1 MDLFFSSIWTYGG
14 AFLLTITV
22 IVFFHELGHF
32 LTARFNGVKVE
43 VFSIGFGPELFG
55 WNDRQGTRWKIALLP
70 LGGYVKMFGQSDTG
84 PDGEGGEQWTEEE
97 KAQAFPAKRVW
108 QRFAIVAGGPI
119 ANFILAI
126 VLFAAVFAIVGRSQS
141 LPEITEVMA
150 GSAAETAGLQ
160 AGDRVLS
167 VDGANLDRFDELQYI
182 VSTSAGQ
189 PLAFEVARGDEILA
203 LTVVPDTVM
212 ETDGNGNEHAMGR
225 LGVRNDNVV
234 FEPVPLPQALWGG
247 VEETW
252 AWSMRIFD
260 FLGKII
266 GGTQSSSDLAGP
278 LGIAQMSSNV
288 AEHGLPSLITFMAI
302 LSVNLGLINL
312 FPVPMLDGGHLMFY
326 VIEAFR
332 GRPLSVKAQE
342 YGFFVGMG
350 LVGAL
355 FLFFTFNDL
364 SRFGLVDFLSGLVS

>member
-1 MDLFFSSIWTYGG
+1 MDLFSNIWTYGG
-14 AFLLTITV
+14 AFLVTITV

-32 LTARFNGVKVE
+32 LIARFNGVKVE

-55 WNDRQGTRWKIALLP
+55 WNDRRGTRWKVSLLP

-84 PDGEGGEQWTEEE
+84 PDGEGGQEWSEEE
-97 KAQAFPAKRVW
+97 KAGAFPAKRVW
-108 QRFAIVAGGPI
+108 QRFAIVAGGPL

-126 VLFAAVFAIVGRSQS
+126 VLFAAVFALVGRSQS
-141 LPEITEVMA
+141 LPEITEVSQ
-150 GSAAETAGLQ
+150 GSAADTAGLQ
-160 AGDRVLS
+160 AGDRILS
-167 VDGANLDRFDELQYI
+167 VDGSNIDRFDELQYI
-182 VSTSAGQ
+182 VSTSPGQ
-189 PLAFEVARGDEILA
+189 PLEMEVARGDQILE
-203 LTVVPDTVM
+203 LIVVPDTVM
-212 ETDGNGNEHAMGR
+212 QTDGSGNEHAMGL

-234 FEPVPLPQALWGG
+234 FEPVPVGDALWGG

-260 FLGKII
+260 FLGKIL

-278 LGIAQMSSNV
+278 LGIAQMSSSV
-288 AEHGLPSLITFMAI
+288 AENGLPSLITFMAI

-312 FPVPMLDGGHLMFY
+312 FPIPMLDGGHLMFY
-326 VIEAFR
+326 VIEAAR
-332 GRPLSVKAQE
+332 GRPLSARAQE

-355 FLFFTFNDL
+355 FLFVTFNDL
-364 SRFGLVDFLSGLVS
+364 SRWGLVDFIAGLVS

>member
-1 MDLFFSSIWTYGG
+1 MDLFSNIWTYGG
-14 AFLLTITV
+14 AFLVTITV

-32 LTARFNGVKVE
+32 LTARWNGVKVE
-43 VFSIGFGPELFG
+43 VFSIGFGPELVG
-55 WNDRQGTRWKIALLP
+55 WNDRHGTRWKIALLP

-84 PDGEGGEQWTEEE
+84 PDGEGGEGWTEEE
-97 KAQAFPAKRVW
+97 RAGAFPAKRVW
-108 QRFAIVAGGPI
+108 QRFAIVAGGPL

-126 VLFAAVFAIVGRSQS
+126 VLFAAVFAFVGRSQS
-141 LPEITEVMA
+141 TPEITEVMA
-150 GSAAETAGLQ
+150 GSAAESAGLM
-160 AGDRVLS
+160 AGDRILS
-167 VDGANLDRFDELQYI
+167 VDGSNIHRFDELQYI
-182 VSTSAGQ
+182 VSTSPGQ
-189 PLAFEVARGDEILA
+189 PLEFAIARGDLVLVI
-203 LTVVPDTVM
+203 TVVPETVT
-212 ETDGNGNEHAMGR
+212 ETDASGNEHAVGR

-234 FEPVPLPQALWGG
+234 FEPVALPDALWGG

-260 FLGKII
+260 FLGKIL

-326 VIEAFR
+326 VIEAAR
-332 GRPLSVKAQE
+332 GRPLSAKAQE

-355 FLFFTFNDL
+355 FLFVTFNDL
-364 SRFGLVDFLSGLVS
+364 TRIGLVDFIAGLVS

>member
-1 MDLFFSSIWTYGG
+1 MDLFSNIWTYGG
-14 AFLLTITV
+14 AFLVTITV

-32 LTARFNGVKVE
+32 LIARFNGVKVE

-55 WNDRQGTRWKIALLP
+55 WNDRRGTRWKVSLLP

-84 PDGEGGEQWTEEE
+84 PDGEGGQEWTEEE
-97 KAQAFPAKRVW
+97 RAGAFPSKRVW
-108 QRFAIVAGGPI
+108 QRFAIVAGGPL

-126 VLFAAVFAIVGRSQS
+126 VLFAGVFAIVGRSQS
-141 LPEITEVMA
+141 LPEITEVSA
-150 GSAAETAGLQ
+150 DSAAETAGLQ
-160 AGDRVLS
+160 AGDRILS
-167 VDGANLDRFDELQYI
+167 VDGSNIDRFDELQYI
-182 VSTSAGQ
+182 VSTSPGQ
-189 PLAFEVARGDEILA
+189 PLELTVARGDQVLE

-212 ETDGNGNEHAMGR
+212 QTDGSGNEHAMGL

-234 FEPVPLPQALWGG
+234 FEPVPLGDALWGG

-252 AWSMRIFD
+252 AWAMRIFD
-260 FLGKII
+260 FLGKIL

-278 LGIAQMSSNV
+278 LGIAQMSGSV
-288 AEHGLPSLITFMAI
+288 AENGLPSLITFMAI

-326 VIEAFR
+326 VIEAAR
-332 GRPLSVKAQE
+332 GRPLSARAQE

-355 FLFFTFNDL
+355 FLFVTFNDL
-364 SRFGLVDFLSGLVS
+364 SRWGVVDFLAGLVS

>member
-1 MDLFFSSIWTYGG
+1 MDLFANFWTYGG
-14 AFLLTITV
+14 AFLVTITV

-32 LTARFNGVKVE
+32 LIARYNGVKVE

-55 WNDRQGTRWKIALLP
+55 WNDRRGTRWKVSLLP

-84 PDGEGGEQWTEEE
+84 PDGEGGSEWTEEE
-97 KAQAFPAKRVW
+97 RAGAFPDKRVW
-108 QRFAIVAGGPI
+108 QRFAIVAGGPL

-141 LPEITEVMA
+141 LPEITEVSA

-160 AGDRVLS
+160 AGDRILA
-167 VDGANLDRFDELQYI
+167 VDGSNIDRFDELQYI
-182 VSTSAGQ
+182 VSTSPGQ
-189 PLAFEVARGDEILA
+189 PLELEVARGDQVLE

-212 ETDGNGNEHAMGR
+212 QTDGNGNEHAMGM

-234 FEPVPLPQALWGG
+234 FEPVPLDEALWGG

-260 FLGKII
+260 FLGKIL

-278 LGIAQMSSNV
+278 LGIAQMSSSV
-288 AEHGLPSLITFMAI
+288 AQNGLPSLITFMAI

-326 VIEAFR
+326 VIEAAR
-332 GRPLSVKAQE
+332 GRPLSARAQE

-355 FLFFTFNDL
+355 FLFVTFNDL
-364 SRFGLVDFLSGLVS
+364 SRFGLVDFIAGLVS

>member
-1 MDLFFSSIWTYGG
+1 MDLFFSSIWTYWG

-55 WNDRQGTRWKIALLP
+55 WNDRDGTRWKIALLP

-167 VDGANLDRFDELQYI
+167 VDGANLDRFDDLQYI

-203 LTVVPDTVM
+203 LTVVPYTVM
-212 ETDGNGNEHAMGR
+212 ETDGNGN
-225 LGVRNDNVV
+225 
-234 FEPVPLPQALWGG
+234 
-247 VEETW
+247 
-252 AWSMRIFD
+252 
-260 FLGKII
+260 
-266 GGTQSSSDLAGP
+266 
-278 LGIAQMSSNV
+278 
-288 AEHGLPSLITFMAI
+288 
-302 LSVNLGLINL
+302 
-312 FPVPMLDGGHLMFY
+312 
-326 VIEAFR
+326 
-332 GRPLSVKAQE
+332 
-342 YGFFVGMG
+342 
-350 LVGAL
+350 
-355 FLFFTFNDL
+355 
-364 SRFGLVDFLSGLVS
+364 

>member
-1 MDLFFSSIWTYGG
+1 MDLFSNIWNYGG
-14 AFLLTITV
+14 AFLVTITV

-32 LTARFNGVKVE
+32 LIARFNGVRVE

-55 WNDRQGTRWKIALLP
+55 WNDRSGTRWKVSLLP

-84 PDGEGGEQWTEEE
+84 PDGEGGEVWTEEE
-97 KAQAFPAKRVW
+97 KAGAFPAKRVW
-108 QRFAIVAGGPI
+108 QRFAIVAGGPL

-126 VLFAAVFAIVGRSQS
+126 VLFASVFALVGRSQS

-150 GSAAETAGLQ
+150 GSAAEAAGLQ

-167 VDGANLDRFDELQYI
+167 VDGSNLDRFDELQYI
-182 VSTSAGQ
+182 VSTSPGLSLEFQ
-189 PLAFEVARGDEILA
+189 VARGNEVLA
-203 LTVVPDTVM
+203 LTVVPETVM
-212 ETDGNGNEHAMGR
+212 ETDGSGNDHAMGR

-234 FEPVPLPQALWGG
+234 FEPVALPDALWGG

-266 GGTQSSSDLAGP
+266 GGSQSSSDLAGP
-278 LGIAQMSSNV
+278 LGIAQMSSSV

-326 VIEAFR
+326 VIEAAR
-332 GRPLSVKAQE
+332 GRALSARSQE
-342 YGFFVGMG
+342 YAFFVGMG

-355 FLFFTFNDL
+355 FLFVTFNDL
-364 SRFGLVDFLSGLVS
+364 SRFGLVDFLAGLVS

>member
-1 MDLFFSSIWTYGG
+1 MDLFSNIWNYGG
-14 AFLLTITV
+14 AFLVTITV

-32 LTARFNGVKVE
+32 LIARFNGVRVE

-55 WNDRQGTRWKIALLP
+55 WNDRSGMRWKVSLLP

-84 PDGEGGEQWTEEE
+84 PDGEGGEVWTEAE
-97 KAQAFPAKRVW
+97 KAGAFPAKRVW
-108 QRFAIVAGGPI
+108 QRFAIVAGGPL

-126 VLFAAVFAIVGRSQS
+126 VLFASVFALVGRSQS
-141 LPEITEVMA
+141 LPEITEVAA
-150 GSAAETAGLQ
+150 GSAAEAAGLE

-167 VDGANLDRFDELQYI
+167 VDGSNLDRFDELQYI
-182 VSTSAGQ
+182 VSTSPGQ
-189 PLAFEVARGDEILA
+189 SLEFEVARGNEVLA

-212 ETDGNGNEHAMGR
+212 ETDGSGNEHAMGR

-234 FEPVPLPQALWGG
+234 FEPVALPDALWGG

-278 LGIAQMSSNV
+278 LGIAQMSSSV

-326 VIEAFR
+326 VIEAAR
-332 GRPLSVKAQE
+332 GRALSARSQE
-342 YGFFVGMG
+342 YAFFVGMG

-355 FLFFTFNDL
+355 FLFVTFNDL
-364 SRFGLVDFLSGLVS
+364 SRFGLVDFLAGLVP

>member
-1 MDLFFSSIWTYGG
+1 MDLFSNFLSYGG
-14 AFLLTITV
+14 AFLVTITT

-32 LTARFNGVKVE
+32 LIARFNGVKVE

-55 WNDRQGTRWKIALLP
+55 WNDRRGTRWKVALLP

-84 PDGEGGEQWTEEE
+84 PDGEGGETWTPEER
-97 KAQAFPAKRVW
+97 AMSFPAKRVW
-108 QRFAIVAGGPI
+108 QRFAIVAGGPL
-119 ANFILAI
+119 ANFILAT
-126 VLFAAVFAIVGRSQS
+126 VLFAAVFAFVGRSQS
-141 LPEITEVMA
+141 LPEITEVVA

-160 AGDRVLS
+160 AGDRILT
-167 VDGANLDRFDELQYI
+167 VDGSRMDRFDELQYI

-189 PLAFEVARGDEILA
+189 SLAFEVARGDDILS
-203 LTVVPDTVM
+203 LTVVPDTVI
-212 ETDGNGNEHAMGR
+212 ETDSNGNEYAMGR

-234 FEPVPLPQALWGG
+234 FEPVPLPDALWGG

-260 FLGKII
+260 FLGQIL

-278 LGIAQMSSNV
+278 LGIAQMSSTV
-288 AEHGLPSLITFMAI
+288 AEHGLPNLITFMAI

-326 VIEAFR
+326 VIEAAR
-332 GRPLSVKAQE
+332 GRPLSSRAQE
-342 YGFFVGMG
+342 HAFYVGMG

-355 FLFFTFNDL
+355 FLFVTFNDL
-364 SRFGLVDFLSGLVS
+364 SRFGVVDFLAGLVS

>member
-1 MDLFFSSIWTYGG
+1 MDLFSNIWTYGG
-14 AFLLTITV
+14 AFLVTITV

-32 LTARFNGVKVE
+32 LIARWNGVKVE
-43 VFSIGFGPELFG
+43 VFSIGFGPELLG
-55 WNDRQGTRWKIALLP
+55 WNDRRGTRWKIALLP

-84 PDGEGGEQWTEEE
+84 PDGEGGEGWTAEER
-97 KAQAFPAKRVW
+97 AGAFPAKRVW
-108 QRFAIVAGGPI
+108 QRFAIVAGGPL

-126 VLFAAVFAIVGRSQS
+126 VLFAAVFAFVGRSQS
-141 LPEITEVMA
+141 TPEITEVMP
-150 GSAAETAGLQ
+150 GSAAETAGLI
-160 AGDRVLS
+160 AGDRILS
-167 VDGANLDRFDELQYI
+167 VDGSSIQRFDELQYI
-182 VSTSAGQ
+182 VSTSPGL
-189 PLAFEVARGDEILA
+189 PLDFAIARGDLVLVI
-203 LTVVPDTVM
+203 TVVPDTVI
-212 ETDGNGNEHAMGR
+212 ETDASGSEHAMGR

-234 FEPVPLPQALWGG
+234 FEPVALPDALWGG

-260 FLGKII
+260 FLGKIL

-326 VIEAFR
+326 VIEAAR
-332 GRPLSVKAQE
+332 GRPLSARAQE

-355 FLFFTFNDL
+355 FLFVTFNDL
-364 SRFGLVDFLSGLVS
+364 TRFGLVDFLAGLVS